1 MTKLPKIS
9 SVSKIHTGRDPYLDA
24 WFLHF
29 MLENNI
35 EHLVNPRVN
44 ASTEQL
50 RFMVDLEE
58 DQVFAPCTDW
68 MFDNLLKTT
77 MSSRLK

>member
-1 MTKLPKIS
+1 MPILPDIA
-9 SVSKIHTGRDPYLDA
+9 SVADIHLGKDPYLDA

-35 EHLVNPRVN
+35 EHLVNPKVN
-44 ASTEQL
+44 ASPEQI
-50 RFMVDLEE
+50 RFMVDLGE

-68 MFDNLLKTT
+68 MFDNLLK
-77 MSSRLK
+77 